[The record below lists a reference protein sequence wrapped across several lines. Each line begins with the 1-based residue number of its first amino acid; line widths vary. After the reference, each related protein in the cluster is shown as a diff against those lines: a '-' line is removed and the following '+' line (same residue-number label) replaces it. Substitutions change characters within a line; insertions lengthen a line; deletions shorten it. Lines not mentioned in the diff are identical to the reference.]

1 MHIKNLLISL
11 SLDNLVFYPI
21 LIKRIKIY
29 RQQKNEQMISDSIGC
44 YVRFLGLLQQ
54 MTTNLVNEDNKN
66 VFSCSSGGQKVKMK
80 ASVEPHTL

>member
-1 MHIKNLLISL
+1 MNNTARPWYLSSLYSSWRGRKTIS
-11 SLDNLVFYPI
+11 
-21 LIKRIKIY
+21 K
-29 RQQKNEQMISDSIGC
+29 QKNEQMISDSIGC
-44 YVRFLGLLQQ
+44 YVSFLGLLQQ